1 MSGELHI
8 FVTLYCFKEIKMK
21 VRIRV
26 GVVMCVAAMFMV
38 GCNDKK
44 SDAVE
49 DAINQ
54 SFKQMEEAT
63 DAAADMVDQEAA
75 KQTLQDVADKL
86 AIQKGKDIKVNDSV
100 VKELQKV
107 AEDKGAESY
116 TIESYA
122 STDDEDYICTI
133 KIGEDYYAVIR
144 KEGQTFSLKDEYG
157 IISGSLN

>member
-1 MSGELHI
+1 
-8 FVTLYCFKEIKMK
+8 MK

-26 GVVMCVAAMFMV
+26 GVVMCIAAMFMV

-44 SDAVE
+44 SDAVA

-63 DAAADMVDQEAA
+63 DAATDMVDQEAA

-100 VKELQKV
+100 ARELQTI

-116 TIESYA
+116 TIESYV

-144 KEGQTFSLKDEYG
+144 NEGQTFSLKDEYG
-157 IISGSLN
+157 IIFSSLN

>member
-1 MSGELHI
+1 
-8 FVTLYCFKEIKMK
+8 MK
-21 VRIRV
+21 VRIKV
-26 GVVMCVAAMFMV
+26 GAVMCIAAMFIV
-38 GCNDKK
+38 GCNGKQ
-44 SDAVE
+44 SDIVS

-54 SFKQMEEAT
+54 SFKQMEEETGAAT
-63 DAAADMVDQEAA
+63 DMVDQEAA